1 MLAIDQYKHLIT
13 PCKPFPPLNH
23 CHQRKTPLHLR
34 VKVEELTPA
43 LCIPRKGSQQVRK
56 GVVTMPE
63 VSAEVS
69 FLAGLIVSILVFSIL
84 SRIYVDSM
92 DRRRKDAETYETMK
106 RRLRLVPDKK
116 RKSQSGRQPL

>member
-1 MLAIDQYKHLIT
+1 
-13 PCKPFPPLNH
+13 
-23 CHQRKTPLHLR
+23 LR
-34 VKVEELTPA
+34 VKVEELAPA

-56 GVVTMPE
+56 RVVTMPE